1 MQESIQL
8 VIDSLP
14 FLLKGAGYTLQLS
27 IGGMFFGLL
36 LGFIL
41 ALMRLSPIWPVRW
54 LARFY
59 ISIFRGTPLIAQLFM
74 IYYGLPQF
82 GIELD
87 PIPSAMIGLSLNT
100 AAYAAETLRAAISS
114 IDKGQWEAAA
124 SIGMTPWQTM
134 RRAILPQAARVAL
147 PPLSNSFI
155 SLVKDTSLAA
165 TIQVPELFRQAQ
177 LITSRT
183 LEVFTMYLAA
193 SLIYWIMATVLSTL
207 QNHFENQ
214 LNRQERTKMSAI
226 EVKNLVKKF
235 HGQTVLHG
243 IDLEVKP
250 GEVVAIIGPS
260 GSGKT
265 TLLRSINLLEQPEA
279 GTITVGDITID
290 TARSLSQQKSL
301 IRQLRQHVGFVF
313 QNFNLFPHRTVLENI
328 IEGPVIVKGEPK
340 EEATARARE
349 LLAKV
354 GLAGKETS
362 YPRRLSGGQQQR
374 VAIARALA
382 MRPEVILFDEP
393 TSALD
398 PELVGEVLN
407 TIRQL
412 AQEKRTMVIVTHEM
426 SFARDVADR
435 AIFMDQGRIVEQ
447 GAAKA
452 LFAAPQLPRTRQF
465 LEKFLLQ

>member
-328 IEGPVIVKGEPK
+328 IEGPVIVKGEP
-340 EEATARARE
+340 ERRGHGARSRA
-349 LLAKV
+349 
-354 GLAGKETS
+354 AGKS
-362 YPRRLSGGQQQR
+362 W
-374 VAIARALA
+374 A
-382 MRPEVILFDEP
+382 
-393 TSALD
+393 
-398 PELVGEVLN
+398 
-407 TIRQL
+407 
-412 AQEKRTMVIVTHEM
+412 
-426 SFARDVADR
+426 
-435 AIFMDQGRIVEQ
+435 GR
-447 GAAKA
+447 
-452 LFAAPQLPRTRQF
+452 
-465 LEKFLLQ
+465 

>member
-124 SIGMTPWQTM
+124 SIGMT
-134 RRAILPQAARVAL
+134 
-147 PPLSNSFI
+147 NSFI

-214 LNRQERTKMSAI
+214 LNRQER
-226 EVKNLVKKF
+226 
-235 HGQTVLHG
+235 
-243 IDLEVKP
+243 
-250 GEVVAIIGPS
+250 
-260 GSGKT
+260 
-265 TLLRSINLLEQPEA
+265 
-279 GTITVGDITID
+279 
-290 TARSLSQQKSL
+290 
-301 IRQLRQHVGFVF
+301 
-313 QNFNLFPHRTVLENI
+313 
-328 IEGPVIVKGEPK
+328 EPK
-340 EEATARARE
+340 
-349 LLAKV
+349 
-354 GLAGKETS
+354 
-362 YPRRLSGGQQQR
+362 
-374 VAIARALA
+374 
-382 MRPEVILFDEP
+382 
-393 TSALD
+393 
-398 PELVGEVLN
+398 
-407 TIRQL
+407 
-412 AQEKRTMVIVTHEM
+412 
-426 SFARDVADR
+426 
-435 AIFMDQGRIVEQ
+435 
-447 GAAKA
+447 
-452 LFAAPQLPRTRQF
+452 
-465 LEKFLLQ
+465 

>member
-82 GIELD
+82 GYLNRSHSVAQ
-87 PIPSAMIGLSLNT
+87 PLARRRNT

-214 LNRQERTKMSAI
+214 LNRQER
-226 EVKNLVKKF
+226 
-235 HGQTVLHG
+235 
-243 IDLEVKP
+243 
-250 GEVVAIIGPS
+250 
-260 GSGKT
+260 
-265 TLLRSINLLEQPEA
+265 
-279 GTITVGDITID
+279 
-290 TARSLSQQKSL
+290 
-301 IRQLRQHVGFVF
+301 
-313 QNFNLFPHRTVLENI
+313 
-328 IEGPVIVKGEPK
+328 EPK
-340 EEATARARE
+340 
-349 LLAKV
+349 
-354 GLAGKETS
+354 
-362 YPRRLSGGQQQR
+362 
-374 VAIARALA
+374 
-382 MRPEVILFDEP
+382 
-393 TSALD
+393 
-398 PELVGEVLN
+398 
-407 TIRQL
+407 
-412 AQEKRTMVIVTHEM
+412 
-426 SFARDVADR
+426 
-435 AIFMDQGRIVEQ
+435 
-447 GAAKA
+447 
-452 LFAAPQLPRTRQF
+452 
-465 LEKFLLQ
+465 